1 MANIFDVAKRAGV
14 SIATVSHVINQTR
27 FVTEETKAKVRSAME
42 ELEYIPNIS
51 ALSLRTQKTKTV
63 GLLIPILKDEANC
76 IFFMQVALGVE
87 SVLKAKGYFTFLS
100 NTNDTLER
108 EIEEIKNFNT
118 RQIDGLIVAPAI
130 GNHQFIDDLIKNYNV
145 VFVDRKPIGL
155 KNRDCVIS
163 DTMTGSY
170 DAIKKTIELG
180 HRKIGIMCGEL
191 GKMSNADERYE
202 GYKKA
207 LLEYG
212 IPIEPDLIIEGESSL
227 EAGYEM
233 SKRLLSKKSITSLFI
248 TSNIMAMG
256 AMKYIQ
262 KQKIRVP
269 EDLSIT
275 VFDDYNWT
283 QTYNPALT
291 VIRQHAHELGKKSA
305 EIMLK
310 RMDDQTKPQKCKEY
324 RLPVDVVVRE
334 SWAPARKEG

>member
-1 MANIFDVAKRAGV
+1 MVNIKDVAKRAGV
-14 SIATVSHVINQTR
+14 SIATVSHVINETR
-27 FVTEETKAKVRSAME
+27 FVTEETKAKVRSAMA

-51 ALSLRTQKTKTV
+51 ALSLRTQKTRTV

-76 IFFMQVALGVE
+76 IFFMQVALGAE
-87 SVLKAKGYFTFLS
+87 SVLKAKGYFMFLS
-100 NTNDTLER
+100 NTNDTLEQ

-130 GNHQFIDDLIKNYNV
+130 GDHRFIDELVKHYQV
-145 VFVDRKPIGL
+145 VFVDRKPNGL

-163 DTMTGSY
+163 DTMNGCY
-170 DAIKKTIELG
+170 NAIKQLIELG
-180 HRKIGIMCGEL
+180 HRKIAIMCGEL

-202 GYKKA
+202 GYIKA
-207 LLEYG
+207 LSEYE
-212 IPIEPDLIIEGESSL
+212 IPIDPHLIIEGESSL

-233 SKRLLSKKSITSLFI
+233 SKKLLSNKGVTSLFI

-262 KQKIRVP
+262 EQKIKVP

-291 VIRQHAHELGKKSA
+291 VIRQHAYELGKKSA
-305 EIMLK
+305 EIMLT
-310 RMDDQTKPQKCKEY
+310 RMDNQVKPKKCRDY
-324 RLPVDVVVRE
+324 RLSTEVIVRQ
-334 SWAPARKEG
+334 SWAPARKED